1 MADLRREFW
10 PRVLLPRRAN
20 RVSFLDYVDRQETR
34 RLERDNN
41 QLVES
46 QQTVIAAPTP
56 TPTPTPTPGQ
66 RSPIVTRQVSASRRE
81 LRRSRRT
88 GKRPERY
95 GQ

>member
-20 RVSFLDYVDRQETR
+20 RASFLDYVDRQETR
-34 RLERDNN
+34 RLEMDND

-46 QQTVIAAPTP
+46 QQTVIAPPAPA
-56 TPTPTPTPGQ
+56 PGQ

>member
-1 MADLRREFW
+1 MADLCREFW

-20 RVSFLDYVDRQETR
+20 RVSFLDYVDRQEMR

-46 QQTVIAAPTP
+46 QQTVIAAPAP
-56 TPTPTPTPGQ
+56 APAPAPGQ
-66 RSPIVTRQVSASRRE
+66 RGPIVTRQVSASRRE

>member
-1 MADLRREFW
+1 MADLCREFW

-20 RVSFLDYVDRQETR
+20 RISFLDYVDRQETR

-46 QQTVIAAPTP
+46 QQTVITAPAP
-56 TPTPTPTPGQ
+56 APGQ

>member
-1 MADLRREFW
+1 MADLCREFW

-46 QQTVIAAPTP
+46 QQTVIAAPAP
-56 TPTPTPTPGQ
+56 APGQ

-95 GQ
+95 SQ

>member
-46 QQTVIAAPTP
+46 QQTVIAAPAP
-56 TPTPTPTPGQ
+56 VPAPGQ
-66 RSPIVTRQVSASRRE
+66 RSPVVTRQVSASRRE